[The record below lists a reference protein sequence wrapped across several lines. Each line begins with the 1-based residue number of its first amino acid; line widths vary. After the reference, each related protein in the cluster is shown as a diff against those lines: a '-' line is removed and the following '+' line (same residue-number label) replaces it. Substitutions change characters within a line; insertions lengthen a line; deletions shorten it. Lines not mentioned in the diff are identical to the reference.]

1 MKYYIITYIVCF
13 IITMAIL
20 IAAAAQSISECK
32 RMKMNQEKGEAK
44 EMKKR
49 DRTLLI
55 PRMLLLGMILS
66 IPAPVTLAFYVVAF
80 IAAIFTIEE

>member
-1 MKYYIITYIVCF
+1 MKYYIITFIVCF
-13 IITMAIL
+13 VITMAIL
-20 IAAAAQSISECK
+20 VTAAAQSISECK
-32 RMKMNQEKGEAK
+32 RMKMNQEKGEAN

-66 IPAPVTLAFYVVAF
+66 IPAPVTLVFYLVAF